1 MQACE
6 LSISLKCVDNKKLSV
21 WDKFV
26 EELDGNI
33 RKSIE
38 DKSRDFETNFQG
50 YLSKK
55 NSDKLEEQKGPQA
68 LDIIDSIWAK
78 VMQN

>member
-6 LSISLKCVDNKKLSV
+6 LAMSLKCIDNKKLSV
-21 WDKFV
+21 WDRLV

-38 DKSRDFETNFQG
+38 DKSRDFETNLQG
-50 YLSKK
+50 YLNKK
-55 NSDKLEEQKGPQA
+55 NSD
-68 LDIIDSIWAK
+68 
-78 VMQN
+78 